1 MRRSALLIILPEGV
15 LTVGCVHCF
24 FLPAE
29 LLEDTPVFLL
39 LPGRAEGLCPGSF
52 SARRMNASYSSRSRS
67 GVTVSLR
74 SFCAAEITSSPISVC
89 AASRICC
96 FLFSASV
103 SAALSSAGSLVFCV
117 VYIAFS
123 GRSHIFFGI
132 LLHFCYLSFGIA
144 QLLLVF
150 GFCFR
155 IRFGTFGIVA
165 LKLFKMSFPVFEE
178 TYLWA

>member
-1 MRRSALLIILPEGV
+1 MPRIVFGKADERIIEFAIPLRGD
-15 LTVGCVHCF
+15 CV
-24 FLPAE
+24 AEE
-29 LLEDTPVFLL
+29 LLRSGNNKLTDLGLCSVKDMLFPVFGFGFGCL
-39 LPGRAEGLCPGSF
+39 EQC
-52 SARRMNASYSSRSRS
+52 
-67 GVTVSLR
+67 
-74 SFCAAEITSSPISVC
+74 
-89 AASRICC
+89 
-96 FLFSASV
+96 
-103 SAALSSAGSLVFCV
+103 GSLVFCI
-117 VYIAFS
+117 VYIAFG

-178 TYLWA
+178 LIYGLKEQKRKSACKNDEVQHVQKHL